1 MIDKYREEIDLI
13 DGKIIELLI
22 KRFQI
27 VLDIKE
33 YKENH
38 NLPILDTNREQ
49 AIISKINNLNFDDN
63 IIEIYKVIMQ
73 ESKKI
78 QKGE

>member
-13 DGKIIELLI
+13 DDKIIELLI